1 MRAVIQR
8 VTEASVTIAAQVKGR
23 ITNGLLV
30 LVGVEPPDT
39 AEDIAWL
46 AGKIVRL
53 RIFNDAQGVMNRS
66 VQDVGG
72 DILVIS
78 QFTLFAST
86 PQYDSYWYHTQYDN
100 AAIVDWDY
108 LAKINQFAFRMEQQ
122 LVGGR
127 EVARRPR
134 CLLRGIAREVSNEDV
149 SVDERRHR
157 RSAARVRRV

>member
-86 PQYDSYWYHTQYDN
+86 RQGNRPSYSR
-100 AAIVDWDY
+100 AAGPE
-108 LAKINQFAFRMEQQ
+108 LAVPRYKAFVKQ
-122 LVGGR
+122 LEAELGKPVPTGEFG
-127 EVARRPR
+127 ADMK
-134 CLLRGIAREVSNEDV
+134 VSLVNDGPVTILMDTRAKE
-149 SVDERRHR
+149 
-157 RSAARVRRV
+157 

>member
-86 PQYDSYWYHTQYDN
+86 RQGNRPSYSR
-100 AAIVDWDY
+100 AAGPEIAVPRYEAFVKQLEAELGKPVPTGEFGADMKVSLVNDGPVTIVMDTR
-108 LAKINQFAFRMEQQ
+108 AKE
-122 LVGGR
+122 
-127 EVARRPR
+127 
-134 CLLRGIAREVSNEDV
+134 
-149 SVDERRHR
+149 
-157 RSAARVRRV
+157 